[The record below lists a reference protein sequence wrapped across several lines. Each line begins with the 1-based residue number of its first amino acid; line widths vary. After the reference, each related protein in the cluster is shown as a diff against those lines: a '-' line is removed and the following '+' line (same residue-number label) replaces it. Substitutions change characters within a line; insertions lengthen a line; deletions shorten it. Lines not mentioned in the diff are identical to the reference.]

1 MACQMQSFVFIR
13 IISLLE
19 NRHIIC
25 AAFVKICVLIRI
37 HRIHLKTDYLEIFPG
52 DLTSLSDIFHIRFRF
67 ALSGKD
73 QDLLESGFCNSCHL
87 FLDLICIQLC
97 ASDLVVAV
105 KSTVNTV
112 VLTVVCNVD
121 RCKHAD
127 TVPKM
132 FPCFDPCSLCDFF
145 QKRQRCR

>member
-1 MACQMQSFVFIR
+1 MQSFVFIR

-19 NRHIIC
+19 NCHIIC

-37 HRIHLKTDYLEIFPG
+37 HRIHLKTDYLEIFSG
-52 DLTSLSDIFHIRFRF
+52 DLTGLSDIFYIRFRF

-87 FLDLICIQLC
+87 LLDLVCIQLC
-97 ASDLVVAV
+97 TADLVVAV

-112 VLTVVCNVD
+112 VLTVIRNVD

-127 TVPKM
+127 TVSEM

-145 QKRQRCR
+145 QKRQCCR